1 MGNVKIRVKSLEDI
15 PLVLESDV
23 IKDSDGN
30 YVASITLP
38 ENQSAEK
45 PVVYEVYY
53 DVKNKE
59 TKLKN
64 NLIVDYDKSVCSITN
79 FEIDGQ
85 LGQSTIY
92 ESEDSHTITVYM
104 PYDHEYQDYYTPS
117 KLTYIGG
124 RISNDQGKP
133 IQYTVDINGSAR
145 TKYPVTAQDGTTTA
159 DYMIKI
165 YKEATPVITSLSL
178 RNPTSS
184 AASTVTVKIIG
195 RALSSIKNAEN
206 ENNRKV
212 YIYSDDGLD
221 PVEAT
226 YDLVNGVDIY
236 TAEIN
241 IPENTSDTEDKIYT
255 LKAKIGDTEQTS
267 VNSTIRVPRKE
278 RGLIGINDFTI
289 NNQIGDTKISGE
301 QGKNISITMPFDA
314 DITSLLPNVEL
325 EDMYATYSPATEQDF
340 TSDVV
345 YTVTA
350 EDKVTTKDYTVHVEK
365 QAAPQVNSITFE
377 DPEQNSESR
386 VQVRINGDNLD
397 NAANALNHEKTI
409 TVSAKLVSGEFEGS
423 GISTAIAQVDETG
436 NYIATLNVPKND
448 NDTKRVYE
456 LSVSACGEKQDLSGN
471 TTLTVPERKWLP
483 NVSR

>member
-1 MGNVKIRVKSLEDI
+1 MCIR
-15 PLVLESDV
+15 
-23 IKDSDGN
+23 DSN

-133 IQYTVDINGSAR
+133 IQYTVDINGYAR
-145 TKYPVTAQDGTTTA
+145 TKYTVTAQDGTTTA

-226 YDLVNGVDIY
+226 YDLVNGVDTY

-278 RGLIGINDFTI
+278 RGLIGINDFTN

-409 TVSAKLVSGEFEGS
+409 TVSAKLVSGESEGS
-423 GISTAIAQVDETG
+423 SISTAIAQVDETG

-471 TTLTVPERKWLP
+471 TTLPFRKE
-483 NVSR
+483 SRTEKN

>member
-1 MGNVKIRVKSLEDI
+1 MNGAKGTENICTYEDTDYYIGDDHILCLMVPNGSYNMSVGYSEDDYSGIIEVDSAMAEGTLYSVYVESVTYDSSQKDNKGGKVDFTVKGVSIIGNVKIRVKSMEDI

-53 DVKNKE
+53 VVKNKE

-64 NLIVDYDKSVCSITN
+64 NLIVDYDKSVCSITD

-133 IQYTVDINGSAR
+133 IQYTVDINGYAR
-145 TKYPVTAQDGTTTA
+145 TKYTVTAQDGTTTA

-184 AASTVTVKIIG
+184 VASTVTVKIIG

-206 ENNRKV
+206 GNNRKV

-226 YDLVNGVDIY
+226 YDLVNGVDTY

-255 LKAKIGDTEQTS
+255 LKS
-267 VNSTIRVPRKE
+267 
-278 RGLIGINDFTI
+278 
-289 NNQIGDTKISGE
+289 
-301 QGKNISITMPFDA
+301 
-314 DITSLLPNVEL
+314 
-325 EDMYATYSPATEQDF
+325 
-340 TSDVV
+340 
-345 YTVTA
+345 
-350 EDKVTTKDYTVHVEK
+350 
-365 QAAPQVNSITFE
+365 
-377 DPEQNSESR
+377 
-386 VQVRINGDNLD
+386 
-397 NAANALNHEKTI
+397 
-409 TVSAKLVSGEFEGS
+409 
-423 GISTAIAQVDETG
+423 
-436 NYIATLNVPKND
+436 
-448 NDTKRVYE
+448 
-456 LSVSACGEKQDLSGN
+456 
-471 TTLTVPERKWLP
+471 
-483 NVSR
+483 

>member
-1 MGNVKIRVKSLEDI
+1 M
-15 PLVLESDV
+15 
-23 IKDSDGN
+23 
-30 YVASITLP
+30 
-38 ENQSAEK
+38 
-45 PVVYEVYY
+45 
-53 DVKNKE
+53 
-59 TKLKN
+59 
-64 NLIVDYDKSVCSITN
+64 
-79 FEIDGQ
+79 
-85 LGQSTIY
+85 
-92 ESEDSHTITVYM
+92 
-104 PYDHEYQDYYTPS
+104 
-117 KLTYIGG
+117 
-124 RISNDQGKP
+124 
-133 IQYTVDINGSAR
+133 
-145 TKYPVTAQDGTTTA
+145 
-159 DYMIKI
+159 
-165 YKEATPVITSLSL
+165 
-178 RNPTSS
+178 
-184 AASTVTVKIIG
+184 
-195 RALSSIKNAEN
+195 SSIKNAEN

-226 YDLVNGVDIY
+226 YDLVNGVDTY

-314 DITSLLPNVEL
+314 DITSLLPNIEL

-397 NAANALNHEKTI
+397 NAANALNHEKT
-409 TVSAKLVSGEFEGS
+409 SMLP
-423 GISTAIAQVDETG
+423 
-436 NYIATLNVPKND
+436 LN
-448 NDTKRVYE
+448 
-456 LSVSACGEKQDLSGN
+456 
-471 TTLTVPERKWLP
+471 
-483 NVSR
+483 